1 MKDPAPKFWDTCFS
15 TPITACVTFEVGFND
30 QFSGRW
36 RTDLFKTSEPIR
48 ITAWGLK
55 FPGKAEL
62 NVSFGDAAWNA
73 GNPLDFGWNDFNF
86 VMFTNEWDFAVGGEQ
101 YEGLGWQGNWV
112 GRVPPIGGTRFAWR
126 GETEDHSLVFDCVQ
140 KGPGNT
146 RCEAFTANTAM
157 RTAALST
164 TVAPEPSTFLLVLTG
179 LLLWRYA
186 RRLMG

>member
-62 NVSFGDAAWNA
+62 NISFGDAAWNA
-73 GNPLDFGWNDFNF
+73 GNPLDFGWNDFPDWPN
-86 VMFTNEWDFAVGGEQ
+86 VFTGA
-101 YEGLGWQGNWV
+101 L
-112 GRVPPIGGTRFAWR
+112 PIGYVVEFN
-126 GETEDHSLVFDCVQ
+126 V
-140 KGPGNT
+140 
-146 RCEAFTANTAM
+146 
-157 RTAALST
+157 
-164 TVAPEPSTFLLVLTG
+164 PEPSAE
-179 LLLWRYA
+179 LLLLAGGAGTLCWIA
-186 RRLMG
+186 PSLRRKRRSQRR